1 MESLCER
8 GSEGGREEGGEEAQI
23 NAVAVIVTTSRP
35 RGNLIS
41 FYFCQH
47 LPGLPDV
54 ATVREI

>member
-1 MESLCER
+1 MR
-8 GSEGGREEGGEEAQI
+8 EGGREGGTEEGGEEAQI